1 LRNDLLSKDTLL
13 SAYNKLDFI
22 KSSMSVSVLQ
32 ASINNIGTISKL
44 SFSVPLTLAPSLF
57 LPSSESNIKK
67 YDQAGSSSKGAN
79 PQAPRSSGVPAAAD
93 SAPRP
98 PGGIPEGQR
107 IFELV
112 NSKFRAL
119 DDLVYVLKKR
129 ILSLETNE
137 ELADAVKQFGNVG
150 ELLEDNKRLRV
161 ENQKLRA
168 REQRFLADPLLRRRQ
183 LNTMSREQLQ
193 TLIICLQNELSASRN
208 VLERHTVK
216 QVAQVSMLSQ
226 TTPRAACTVLQR
238 YSCAVSDFATGNG
251 CVW

>member
-1 LRNDLLSKDTLL
+1 MQFRPHDL
-13 SAYNKLDFI
+13 I
-22 KSSMSVSVLQ
+22 V
-32 ASINNIGTISKL
+32 
-44 SFSVPLTLAPSLF
+44 F
-57 LPSSESNIKK
+57 LSSESNIKK
-67 YDQAGSSSKGAN
+67 YDLAGAGSKGSSQ
-79 PQAPRSSGVPAAAD
+79 QAPRST
-93 SAPRP
+93 SAPSAPNASVRP

-112 NSKFRAL
+112 NSKFKAL

-150 ELLEDNKRLRV
+150 ELLEDNKRLRA

-183 LNTMSREQLQ
+183 LNSMSREQLQ

-216 QVAQVSMLSQ
+216 QVAQVSSCARDA
-226 TTPRAACTVLQR
+226 PSQR
-238 YSCAVSDFATGNG
+238 YDHTDFLFSDTAA
-251 CVW
+251 

>member
-1 LRNDLLSKDTLL
+1 
-13 SAYNKLDFI
+13 
-22 KSSMSVSVLQ
+22 M
-32 ASINNIGTISKL
+32 
-44 SFSVPLTLAPSLF
+44 
-57 LPSSESNIKK
+57 
-67 YDQAGSSSKGAN
+67 
-79 PQAPRSSGVPAAAD
+79 
-93 SAPRP
+93 RP

-150 ELLEDNKRLRV
+150 ELLEDNKRLRA

-208 VLERHTVK
+208 VLDRHTVK
-216 QVAQVSMLSQ
+216 QVAQVHNFSMKISER
-226 TTPRAACTVLQR
+226 PFHFTVLVLM
-238 YSCAVSDFATGNG
+238 SCFRFCDGKRLPPVKCPANRWQTLI
-251 CVW
+251 

>member
-1 LRNDLLSKDTLL
+1 
-13 SAYNKLDFI
+13 
-22 KSSMSVSVLQ
+22 M
-32 ASINNIGTISKL
+32 
-44 SFSVPLTLAPSLF
+44 
-57 LPSSESNIKK
+57 
-67 YDQAGSSSKGAN
+67 AGSASHGSNAQVLRSTGVSAASDSST
-79 PQAPRSSGVPAAAD
+79 
-93 SAPRP
+93 RP

-137 ELADAVKQFGNVG
+137 ELADAVKHFGNVG
-150 ELLEDNKRLRV
+150 ELLQDNKRLRS

-168 REQRFLADPLLRRRQ
+168 REQRFLSDPLLRRRQ
-183 LNTMSREQLQ
+183 LNTMGKKQLQ

-216 QVAQVSMLSQ
+216 QVSHVRIFPRQLVSFSF
-226 TTPRAACTVLQR
+226 
-238 YSCAVSDFATGNG
+238 SS
-251 CVW
+251 

>member
-1 LRNDLLSKDTLL
+1 
-13 SAYNKLDFI
+13 
-22 KSSMSVSVLQ
+22 M
-32 ASINNIGTISKL
+32 
-44 SFSVPLTLAPSLF
+44 
-57 LPSSESNIKK
+57 
-67 YDQAGSSSKGAN
+67 
-79 PQAPRSSGVPAAAD
+79 
-93 SAPRP
+93 RP

-112 NSKFRAL
+112 NSKFKAL

-150 ELLEDNKRLRV
+150 ELLEDNKRLRA

-216 QVAQVSMLSQ
+216 QVAQVSYGARDARSQ
-226 TTPRAACTVLQR
+226 RNPHTGFLFSDTAA
-238 YSCAVSDFATGNG
+238 
-251 CVW
+251 